1 MQPIACVILVARQV
15 DRFNIDFLR
24 SEVMSLRHVV
34 ALSLLTISTAALA
47 DAFDINLRDTS
58 AQLQY
63 SAAMGHS
70 TLGKSEMHFGYL
82 YTSKTN
88 SYADLGILVKDE
100 VSADAPG
107 LTVGVG
113 IKGLLAK
120 VNTNRTTALALGGLV
135 RYSPPAAPRL
145 GIVGTAYWSPSIMT
159 FGDADR
165 TVETGARV
173 EYEVIPQ
180 ATAYVG
186 YRKINVGLKNAGE
199 ALLEEGAHIGVRLTF

>member
-1 MQPIACVILVARQV
+1 MLSRHLVA
-15 DRFNIDFLR
+15 
-24 SEVMSLRHVV
+24 
-34 ALSLLTISTAALA
+34 LTLIAASGTVFA

-63 SAAMGHS
+63 KAAMGSS

-82 YTSKTN
+82 YTHKTN
-88 SYADLGILVKDE
+88 SYADFGMLVKDE
-100 VSADAPG
+100 VGPNLPG
-107 LTVGVG
+107 FSVGVG

-120 VNTNRTTALALGGLV
+120 VNTKSASALALGGLV
-135 RYSPPAAPRL
+135 RYAPPAVPK
-145 GIVGTAYWSPSIMT
+145 VGFVATAYWSPNILT

-165 TVETGARV
+165 TTETGARV

-180 ATAYVG
+180 AAVYIG

-199 ALLEEGAHIGVRLTF
+199 AKLEEGAHIGVRMSF